1 MNTQI
6 TQNDKKKKITKRQKT
21 ESSDVGVLKVTKI

>member
-6 TQNDKKKKITKRQKT
+6 IQNDKKITKRQKT